1 MSSSA
6 VPLEPAR
13 RERKKRQTRDR
24 LLQAALTLF
33 ERQGYE
39 QTAVRE
45 ITDAV
50 DVSERTFFRYFASK
64 EDLVI
69 SFIRERTE
77 LFLGFLA
84 ARPAAEE
91 PLAAI
96 RGAFHDSLAEHSAT
110 PGGESYRDK
119 VDTYLSVIRLIEATP
134 ALLAANLRFLHD
146 HEDEIVRVLAA
157 RENVDPATD
166 RRPRLLAAM
175 FGAIGFLASREWREQ
190 GCPGPEAMAA
200 SFDAYADQLTPALAA
215 HWT

>member
-6 VPLEPAR
+6 VRLEPAR
-13 RERKKRQTRDR
+13 RERKKRQTRGA

-33 ERQGYE
+33 EQQGYDH
-39 QTAVRE
+39 TAVRE

-64 EDLVI
+64 EDLVV
-69 SFIRERTE
+69 SFIRERTG

-91 PLAAI
+91 PLTAI
-96 RGAFHDSLAEHSAT
+96 RQAFHDSLAEQVAVA
-110 PGGESYRDK
+110 GDAGE
-119 VDTYLSVIRLIEATP
+119 VETYLSVIRLIEATP
-134 ALLAANLRFLHD
+134 ALLAANFRFLHD
-146 HEDEIVRVLAA
+146 HEDELVGVLAA
-157 RENVDPATD
+157 REGVDPATD

-190 GCPGPEAMAA
+190 GSPGPEAMAA
-200 SFDAYADQLTPALAA
+200 SFDAYADQLTPALAG
-215 HWT
+215 HWK

>member
-6 VPLEPAR
+6 TQLEPAR
-13 RERKKRQTRDR
+13 RERKKRQTRDA

-33 ERQGYE
+33 DEQGYE
-39 QTAVRE
+39 HTGVRE

-77 LFLGFLA
+77 VFVRSLA

-91 PLAAI
+91 PLTAI
-96 RGAFHDSLAEHSAT
+96 RQAFHDSLAGRS
-110 PGGESYRDK
+110 GGVS
-119 VDTYLSVIRLIEATP
+119 TYLKVVGLIEVTP
-134 ALLAANLRFLHD
+134 ALLAANFRFLHE
-146 HEDEIVRVLAA
+146 HEGDIVQVLAD
-157 RENVDPATD
+157 REGVDPATD

-200 SFDAYADQLTPALAA
+200 SFDAYADQLTATLTG